1 MAKGSFRNPGESMTD
16 IGKLGEQLRELREAQ
31 GLSYDDVS
39 NSTRVRPHMLRAI
52 EEGRIEEVAAPV
64 YARGFVKTYCEYLL
78 ADDLWRKYNSCLFM
92 PDTDV
97 VSPSRK
103 AESDSQVEINHS
115 TPVFRRSSIIWVYV
129 VLVIAVLGA
138 AFLLWSQQREGG
150 GGVGFPLRIQE
161 PRQGTSQ
168 DASASDDARAPNG
181 SRAPV
186 SPDAV
191 SADSAV
197 RPNPLPVSAG
207 GASRDNAAGSIAGA
221 SSGDLSWMDEAAS
234 GALIAGRSVDGRV
247 VQADR
252 KLFIKITGRQNRLV
266 VRQGGENL
274 TRRTLSAGDVRSYD
288 VTVETEVSF
297 SVGSAADIT
306 WFGKDYNGVG
316 SEKNPISMVFY
327 PDGGVRVITGISPY
341 FKADRTA
348 R

>member
-1 MAKGSFRNPGESMTD
+1 MTD

-39 NSTRVRPHMLRAI
+39 KSTRVRPHLLRAI

-78 ADDLWRKYNSCLFM
+78 ADDLWRKYNGCLFL

-138 AFLLWSQQREGG
+138 AFLLWNQQRDGG
-150 GGVGFPLRIQE
+150 NGRGFPLRVQE

-168 DASASDDARAPNG
+168 DASASDDAGARAPKG
-181 SRAPV
+181 SQGPV
-186 SPDAV
+186 SSDAV

-197 RPNPLPVSAG
+197 QPKPSPVSID
-207 GASRDNAAGSIAGA
+207 GASRDNSASHVTRV
-221 SSGDLSWMDEAAS
+221 SSGDLSWMDEAES
-234 GALIAGRSVDGRV
+234 GALIAGRSADGRGIPV
-247 VQADR
+247 DR

-288 VTVETEVSF
+288 VAVETEVSF
-297 SVGSAADIT
+297 SVGSAADVT
-306 WFGKDYNGVG
+306 WFGKNYNGIG

-341 FKADRTA
+341 FKADRA
-348 R
+348 VM